1 MKQFKYFLL
10 GISVFTLCAANTIEN
25 KYILATGYTVTISG
39 TSNFHDWDEKVGTV
53 TGDAVINWNGDKSF
67 DLAAINI
74 KMDVHSIKSNE
85 GSAMNN
91 NTYKALK
98 ADANPEI
105 IFALNTPITVTP
117 NSSVNTFSAK
127 GKLTVA
133 GVTKPVEMRVKLSMQ
148 GKDKLIFEG
157 SQTIKMTDYGVNP
170 PTALF
175 GTLKTGDD
183 IVISFKTSFVTN
195 N

>member
-10 GISVFTLCAANTIEN
+10 GIFGFMLCAANTIEN

-105 IFALNTPITVTP
+105 IFVLNTPISVTP
-117 NSSVNTFSAK
+117 NSSINTFSAK
-127 GKLTVA
+127 GKLTIA
-133 GVTKPVEMRVKLSMQ
+133 GVTKPVQMQVKLSMQ

>member
-10 GISVFTLCAANTIEN
+10 SIFVFTLCAANTIEN

-53 TGDAVINWNGDKSF
+53 TGNAVINWNGDKSF
-67 DLAAINI
+67 DLTAMNI

-105 IFALNTPITVTP
+105 IFVLNTPISVTP
-117 NSSVNTFSAK
+117 NSSINTFSAK
-127 GKLTVA
+127 GKLTIA
-133 GVTKPVEMRVKLSMQ
+133 GVTKPVQMQVKLSMQ
-148 GKDKLIFEG
+148 RKDELIFEG

-175 GTLKTGDD
+175 GTLKTGND